1 MIYHHTRYVYGKPIK
16 MLVLYYHKSMGKIKE
31 NEDKKSLMIHYYVL
45 DKVYDQAKEITGTEK
60 FGDTESSVDIDDK
73 LTDNITFKNAGNLNT
88 WIIKDDG
95 KFYLRRSIDRSIRW
109 EQLSIA

>member
-1 MIYHHTRYVYGKPIK
+1 
-16 MLVLYYHKSMGKIKE
+16 MGKIKE

-88 WIIKDDG
+88 WIIKDGG
-95 KFYLRRSIDRSIRW
+95 KFYPELFLEEALI
-109 EQLSIA
+109 EA

>member
-1 MIYHHTRYVYGKPIK
+1 MIFHTRYVYGKPKK
-16 MLVLYYHKSMGKIKE
+16 MLALCYHKSMGKIKE

-73 LTDNITFKNAGNLNT
+73 LTDNVTFKNAGNLNT

-95 KFYLRRSIDRSIRW
+95 KFYFRRSIDRSIRW

>member
-1 MIYHHTRYVYGKPIK
+1 
-16 MLVLYYHKSMGKIKE
+16 
-31 NEDKKSLMIHYYVL
+31 MIHYYVL

-60 FGDTESSVDIDDK
+60 FGDNESSVDIDDK

>member
-73 LTDNITFKNAGNLNT
+73 LTDNVTFKNAGNLNT

-95 KFYLRRSIDRSIRW
+95 KFYPKLFLEEALI
-109 EQLSIA
+109 EG

>member
-1 MIYHHTRYVYGKPIK
+1 

-60 FGDTESSVDIDDK
+60 FGDNESSVDIDDK